1 MSTILNFSALSHH
14 LIKLYRSIKKFLLG
28 FIGSRIY
35 ARASYSQEGED
46 LVVARLFKES
56 EIGTYVDVGCN
67 HPWRFS
73 NTYYFYLRGWSGVC
87 IDPLPGLSSV
97 YAKKRPRDQ
106 FVGMGVSKHPS
117 TLDYYMFNDSAINS
131 FDKERSEKFDGLGDF
146 KLINKVKVSTLPLKD
161 ILKKIGLSHAPLK
174 LMSID
179 VEGLDYQVLE
189 SNDWEKYR
197 PEVLI
202 IEAASLD
209 IRALVGDPIYQFLID
224 KNYSFYAKTGLSLIF
239 IDNSSFST

>member
-1 MSTILNFSALSHH
+1 MIKVYIALK
-14 LIKLYRSIKKFLLG
+14 KLLLSISGGNL
-28 FIGSRIY
+28 Y
-35 ARASYSQEGED
+35 ARVSYSQEGED

-56 EIGTYVDVGCN
+56 EIGTYIDIGCN

-97 YAKKRPRDQ
+97 YAKKRPKDK
-106 FVGMGVSKHPS
+106 FIGAGVSKFPS

-131 FDKERSEKFDGLGDF
+131 FDKIRSERFDGLGDF
-146 KLINKVKVSTLPLKD
+146 KLINTVKITTLPLKD
-161 ILKKIGLSHAPLK
+161 ILQKIDIGHMPLK

-179 VEGLDYQVLE
+179 VEGFDYEVLE

-202 IEAASLD
+202 IEVAITGIAD
-209 IRALVGDPIYQFLID
+209 LVGDPIYKFLIN

-239 IDNSSFST
+239 IDNSSFPTQCHDQPS